1 MYRSQYENEYG
12 ELWVFVYDDS
22 TNTGILT
29 GSDMDWQDYPVVD
42 GKVIGLLF
50 NDGELVWL
58 RSAWESAIKGPRNP
72 DRNNGG
78 SASEQHDSRSLH

>member
-12 ELWVFVYDDS
+12 ELWVFVYDYS

-58 RSAWESAIKGPRNP
+58 RSAWESTIKGPQNS